1 MMGPDTKDRAGHNH
15 EARGYSL
22 IARLTL
28 VVLALGLLL
37 VFAFVLGLATGAGEM
52 DLPGLFKNLT
62 GEADAMTRAI
72 IGRIRFP
79 RALAAAFSGAAL
91 ALGGM
96 VFQAILRNPL
106 SEPYILGVSGGAA
119 VGAILAILA
128 GLARF
133 PGVSLAAFAGSMAT
147 LGLVVLLSSGRA
159 TLARDYLILAG
170 VMVNAFCSAFILFLM
185 SMTQDNRLHTI
196 MFWLMGDLSSPDM
209 GQTLVLAFSVVPCFL
224 LIFFLSHR
232 MNLMLLGNDKAE
244 SLGVDVKTTTLV
256 LLIVTSFMVSATVCQ
271 SGLLGFVGLVIP
283 HIFRLIVG
291 SDHRIL
297 APACVLG
304 GASYLVLCDMAA
316 RWVPSQGE
324 IPVGVVTA
332 MVGVP
337 IFISLLRR
345 RL

>member
-15 EARGYSL
+15 EARAYSL
-22 IARLTL
+22 VARLTL
-28 VVLALGLLL
+28 VVLGLGLLL
-37 VFAFVLGLATGAGEM
+37 VLAFVLGLATGAGQM

-79 RALAAAFSGAAL
+79 RVLAAAFSGAAL

-128 GLARF
+128 GMARF

-196 MFWLMGDLSSPDM
+196 MFWLMGDLSSPDT
-209 GQTLVLAFSVVPCFL
+209 GQTLVLAISAIPCFL

-337 IFISLLRR
+337 IFIILLRR

>member
-1 MMGPDTKDRAGHNH
+1 
-15 EARGYSL
+15 
-22 IARLTL
+22 
-28 VVLALGLLL
+28 
-37 VFAFVLGLATGAGEM
+37 
-52 DLPGLFKNLT
+52 
-62 GEADAMTRAI
+62 
-72 IGRIRFP
+72 
-79 RALAAAFSGAAL
+79 
-91 ALGGM
+91 
-96 VFQAILRNPL
+96 
-106 SEPYILGVSGGAA
+106 
-119 VGAILAILA
+119 
-128 GLARF
+128 
-133 PGVSLAAFAGSMAT
+133 
-147 LGLVVLLSSGRA
+147 
-159 TLARDYLILAG
+159 
-170 VMVNAFCSAFILFLM
+170 M

-196 MFWLMGDLSSPDM
+196 MFWLMGDLSSPDT
-209 GQTLVLAFSVVPCFL
+209 GQTLVLASSVAPCFL

-271 SGLLGFVGLVIP
+271 SGLLGFVGLVTP

-316 RWVPSQGE
+316 RWVPAQGE

-337 IFISLLRR
+337 IFIALLRR